1 MKWVHDDHIIGT
13 VPATSSLASMSWL
26 LSHYCKVCWVALSH
40 GKAVQGL
47 KGVMIIIFGKITSL
61 VKELLNVTTGSP
73 SSKYEHRRASAFL
86 IMFYCRGSRLHY
98 GIDIN
103 CDAGSSVHSPFS
115 AQVIRIS
122 RTYGNGKPHDT
133 NIYM

>member
-1 MKWVHDDHIIGT
+1 MG
-13 VPATSSLASMSWL
+13 AS
-26 LSHYCKVCWVALSH
+26 
-40 GKAVQGL
+40 
-47 KGVMIIIFGKITSL
+47 
-61 VKELLNVTTGSP
+61 
-73 SSKYEHRRASAFL
+73 L

-133 NIYM
+133 NIYMDEMVVKVHCGTVLEDAYLTWRQIRPSKQPHNVL